1 MGNNQVKQSMKCF
14 YCNDVAFVII
24 SKADNSPNFN
34 IIITMECPNPK
45 CNKQE
50 KLALKEYFDHR
61 HSFRSQRIPCKSCGK
76 HDKEHMFLCNKC
88 QEEANENSPVAFCLY
103 CINSHQRENPGHK
116 TLSMDELNLKCYIHE
131 KKFVAYDE
139 DSKKN
144 ICEDC
149 INDENNKINKEKIIY
164 FDKIKFSENEI
175 EDLLEKVKIQ
185 MAKINTIKMMSLTNE
200 ERENKKFKEYLQNKM
215 YFIELEW
222 LIIGE
227 IVGTPNNYQVIQNI
241 RKLLENKY
249 NTLKNN
255 EIFNDEDPVG
265 IQIKEIVDK
274 KNSEKKVKFTPIEA

>member
-14 YCNDVAFVII
+14 YCNDVAFVTI

-34 IIITMECPNPK
+34 IIITMECLNPK

-50 KLALKEYFDHR
+50 KLTLKEYFDHR

-88 QEEANENSPVAFCLY
+88 QDEANENSPVAFCLY
-103 CINSHQRENPGHK
+103 CINSHQDENPGHK
-116 TLSMDELNLKCYIHE
+116 TLSMDKLNLKCYIHE

-249 NTLKNN
+249 NTQKNN

>member
-14 YCNDVAFVII
+14 YCNEVAFVTI
-24 SKADNSPNFN
+24 SNGENSKNFN
-34 IIITMECPNPK
+34 IIITMECPNKK

-50 KLALKEYFDHR
+50 KLTLKEYFDHR
-61 HSFRSQRIPCKSCGK
+61 HSFRSQRIPCKICTK
-76 HDKEHMFLCNKC
+76 HENEMFLCSKC
-88 QEEANENSPVAFCLY
+88 QEEANENSPVIFCGK
-103 CINSHQRENPGHK
+103 CKEKHQGEKPEHI
-116 TLSMDELNLKCYIHE
+116 TLSMNHLNSKCVIHR
-131 KKFVAYDE
+131 KDFVAYDE

-144 ICEDC
+144 LCEDC
-149 INDENNKINKEKIIY
+149 INDENNKINKEKLIY
-164 FDKIKFSENEI
+164 FEKIKFSENEL
-175 EDLLEKVKIQ
+175 EDLLEKVKLQ
-185 MAKINTIKMMSLTNE
+185 MAKINTIKMMSLTKE
-200 ERENKKFKEYLQNKM
+200 ERENQKFKEYLQNKM

-227 IVGTPNNYQVIQNI
+227 IIGTPNNYQVIQNI
-241 RKLLENKY
+241 RKLIENKY

>member
-14 YCNDVAFVII
+14 YCNDVAFVTI
-24 SKADNSPNFN
+24 SKADDSPNFN

-50 KLALKEYFDHR
+50 KLTLKEYFDHR

-88 QEEANENSPVAFCLY
+88 QDEANENSPVAFCLY
-103 CINSHQRENPGHK
+103 CINSHQDENPGHK
-116 TLSMDELNLKCYIHE
+116 TLSMDALNLKCYIHE

-274 KNSEKKVKFTPIEA
+274 KNSEKKVKFNN

>member
-14 YCNDVAFVII
+14 YCNDVAFVTI
-24 SKADNSPNFN
+24 SKADDSPNFN

-50 KLALKEYFDHR
+50 KLTLKEYFDHR
-61 HSFRSQRIPCKSCGK
+61 HSFRSQRIPCKNCGK

-88 QEEANENSPVAFCLY
+88 QDEANENSPVAFCLY
-103 CINSHQRENPGHK
+103 CINSHQDENPGHK

>member
-14 YCNDVAFVII
+14 YCNDVAFVTI
-24 SKADNSPNFN
+24 SKADDSPNFN

-50 KLALKEYFDHR
+50 KLTLKEYFDHR

-88 QEEANENSPVAFCLY
+88 QDEANENSPVAFCFNCYDL
-103 CINSHQRENPGHK
+103 HQDVNPGHK
-116 TLSMDELNLKCYIHE
+116 TLCMDELNSKCYIHE

>member
-14 YCNDVAFVII
+14 YCNDVAFVTI

-34 IIITMECPNPK
+34 IIITMECLNPK

-50 KLALKEYFDHR
+50 KLTLKEYFDHR

-88 QEEANENSPVAFCLY
+88 QDEANENSPVAFCLY
-103 CINSHQRENPGHK
+103 CINSHQDENPGHK
-116 TLSMDELNLKCYIHE
+116 TLSMDKLNLKCYIHE

>member
-14 YCNDVAFVII
+14 YCNDVAFVTI
-24 SKADNSPNFN
+24 SNRENSQNFN

-50 KLALKEYFDHR
+50 KLTLKEYFDHR

-76 HDKEHMFLCNKC
+76 HEKEMYLCNKC
-88 QEEANENSPVAFCLY
+88 QEETNENNPIIFCLG
-103 CINSHQRENPGHK
+103 CQNSHKEDHPGHV
-116 TLSMDELNLKCYIHE
+116 TLPMDYLNSKCFIH
-131 KKFVAYDE
+131 KKNFVAYDE

-175 EDLLEKVKIQ
+175 EDMLEKVKIQ
-185 MAKINTIKMMSLTNE
+185 MGKINTIKMLSLTKE
-200 ERENKKFKEYLQNKM
+200 ERENAKFKEYLQNKM

-227 IVGTPNNYQVIQNI
+227 IIGTPNNYQVIQNI
-241 RKLLENKY
+241 RKLIENKY

-255 EIFNDEDPVG
+255 EIFNDEDPIG
-265 IQIKEIVDK
+265 LLIKKIIEE
-274 KNSEKKVKFTPIEA
+274 KNNEKKVIYTSIKP